1 MSSGAGTRFLYVTR
15 LPPSPSGVAA
25 YAETFADVLRALGD
39 VELVRLPAEPAR
51 SQSSVRALRL
61 AVALDRAV
69 ARDPG
74 RVVHVELAGRGVAEF
89 WAAWALARL
98 RGRRVW
104 LTVHDV
110 PELSGG
116 AFFTSLLDRRGGRR
130 VAATLSRT
138 VGAAAER
145 SLLSR
150 AEQVLCLSAAGARA
164 LEHRHGAGVR
174 ARAVPHVARLGDA
187 PARGR
192 REVFVPGYVASAD
205 DVLPLVRAVG
215 DLPVGWTLTV
225 GACAPDE
232 HERLAREA
240 RRIGVDDRVLL
251 LGYSSERELTRAFDR
266 AAVVVRWRR
275 GGWARA
281 DEAGAHAVS
290 GPLVAALARGCAVV
304 TNDSRGLVEVFD
316 EAGVLAVGDGRT
328 GAGDLV
334 RDVLRLVGD
343 EDERVAR
350 AEAGRALARR
360 AHTVAAVAAAV
371 GGGSVPVP
379 GCAPA
384 VPGQIGVPGQ
394 VGGG

>member
-1 MSSGAGTRFLYVTR
+1 MSDVAATRFLYVTR

-25 YAETFADVLRALGD
+25 YAETFADVLRVLGD

-51 SQSSVRALRL
+51 SQSLVRAVRL
-61 AVALDRAV
+61 ARSLDRSL
-69 ARDPG
+69 ARDPD

-89 WAAWALARL
+89 WAAWALVRL

-116 AFFTSLLDRRGGRR
+116 AFFFRTLDRRGGRR
-130 VAATLSRT
+130 LAAALSRRLGT
-138 VGAAAER
+138 SAER
-145 SLLSR
+145 TLLSR
-150 AEQVLCLSAAGARA
+150 AEQVLCLSASGARA
-164 LEHRHGAGVR
+164 LEARHGAGVR
-174 ARAVPHVARLGDA
+174 VRAVPHVARLGDA

-192 REVFVPGYVASAD
+192 REVFVPGYVASAQ
-205 DVLPLVRAVG
+205 DVLPLVRAVP
-215 DLPVGWTLTV
+215 DLPAGWTLTV

-232 HERLAREA
+232 HERLAHEA
-240 RRIGVDDRVLL
+240 RRTGVDDRVRL
-251 LGYSSERELTRAFDR
+251 LGYSSELELTGAFDR

-281 DEAGAHAVS
+281 GEAGAHAVS

-316 EAGVLAVGDGRT
+316 EAGVLVVGDGRT
-328 GAGDLV
+328 GAADLV

-350 AEAGRALARR
+350 ADAGRALARR
-360 AHTVAAVAAAV
+360 AHAVAAVAAVV
-371 GGGSVPVP
+371 GGGAVAARAA
-379 GCAPA
+379 APA
-384 VPGQIGVPGQ
+384 VPGA
-394 VGGG
+394 GGEG